1 MVGEMRT
8 SGYQDASAGRA
19 IENLKDKPGEI
30 SGQDMQNTV
39 IDATKDLDGQ
49 AAGKECNDLRKFA
62 TENWDRMSPDA
73 REKLRTYE
81 KSVWS
86 AKARGLSGIPQ
97 NEYTQMV
104 SDMKRAG
111 YKDASVGRAIEDLK
125 NKPGMITGHDMQRAI
140 FEGTRDLDSSAA
152 STEYADFS
160 KFAVENWHRMTPDAR
175 AKFRVYQQL
184 AQSAQARGLTGIPQN
199 EYEQMKWQMRGTG
212 YLDASAG
219 QAIEQLHAYPGMT
232 DANRLIGAISRGTAD
247 RDGQAAGREYADFCN
262 FAMQNWNRLTPDA
275 RGAFGAYTGH
285 VQQAWLTGQ
294 TGIRNFGGMLSD
306 MRASADLMLMRQG
319 FFRI

>member
-1 MVGEMRT
+1 MIHRL
-8 SGYQDASAGRA
+8 QGRNA
-19 IENLKDKPGEI
+19 LCIHAKGVARVHVTIDPGEI
-30 SGQDMQNTV
+30 TARDVQ
-39 IDATKDLDGQ
+39 
-49 AAGKECNDLRKFA
+49 
-62 TENWDRMSPDA
+62 PDA
-73 REKLRTYE
+73 VSTTKEDTRGRHVNLVLINLPGCDRFRPEDGPAVLGPNASLGHVISRTIRVDVYE
-81 KSVWS
+81 LGRKIRVSG
-86 AKARGLSGIPQ
+86 RGRCKKVKG
-97 NEYTQMV
+97 
-104 SDMKRAG
+104 
-111 YKDASVGRAIEDLK
+111 
-125 NKPGMITGHDMQRAI
+125 
-140 FEGTRDLDSSAA
+140 EGTRDLDSSAA